1 MKKINIKQVLI
12 KTIKVILII
21 ALVLQSISSILNIFS
36 QDGIANYEAFRRV
49 VGTTDAQIG
58 FKRTKIVQYNE
69 SNPITKYMNPIY
81 TLLILTED
89 KLGGYVIKFDRG
101 LTQELYIKES
111 NNISSFTLDN
121 LDFDKAYEE
130 AKNKLFAEFSKVES
144 KSKVRYRGIP
154 NTESYEQIGGFDVVE
169 EYFDG
174 LKPSMYQTTTF
185 GLLIKDYSFLK
196 LNVDDNTYLNSG
208 IRTDV
213 MGGVSME
220 VNTKDSQRYGLY

>member
-121 LDFDKAYEE
+121 LDFDKA
-130 AKNKLFAEFSKVES
+130 LCRIL
-144 KSKVRYRGIP
+144 KSR
-154 NTESYEQIGGFDVVE
+154 
-169 EYFDG
+169 
-174 LKPSMYQTTTF
+174 
-185 GLLIKDYSFLK
+185 IK
-196 LNVDDNTYLNSG
+196 
-208 IRTDV
+208 I
-213 MGGVSME
+213 
-220 VNTKDSQRYGLY
+220 